1 MELLDKFFKIR
12 ERNSS
17 VGREALAGLVTFFA
31 MSYILAVNPAIL
43 AQAGMDKAEL
53 VTVTAVAAAIGC
65 ALMAFMANLPVAL
78 APTMGTNTY
87 FAIIVCVGMGLD
99 WREALA
105 LTFYN
110 GIFFFIISVTG
121 IREKLIA
128 GVPRPMQAA
137 LQCGIGMFIA
147 FFGLQSAKL
156 VVSNPAT
163 LVTGGRLG
171 SPECLFALAGVA
183 LIAVLVARKVR
194 SAIIISIAAMTAAAF
209 FIDDSSGARMA
220 KIPNAVFSIPHGISE
235 TFMQL
240 DFAYPFRDFH
250 KAARVIFVLL
260 MLDLL
265 DTIATVV
272 AMASRCG
279 IMRPDGTFP
288 KRGRALTADAS
299 ATRLGALL
307 GTSTTGR
314 AHGAHSPLYGRVF
327 HRRPISFAADKRR
340 PRGGDRPRA
349 DSNRDFDVRKHIA
362 DKIFGSRGADTRVF
376 LHNDGGAMLQDF
388 GRVRLRNGRV
398 RPAYVRHGARSGN
411 SARNVAAFFDNVRI
425 FVRGVDNKSLGGAP
439 RKTKYIPAR
448 NSARGNL
455 RGSAQLRKAISG
467 GNFRKNAPAQ
477 IRKLGGSAPAESRAP
492 KPAEYPQ
499 EPRNPLPTPRRS
511 KDF

>member
-65 ALMAFMANLPVAL
+65 VLMAFMANLPVAL

-288 KRGRALTADAS
+288 KMGRALTADAS
-299 ATRLGALL
+299 ATIIGALL
-307 GTSTTGR
+307 GTSTTGAFVESSAGIESGGR
-314 AHGAHSPLYGRVF
+314 TGLTPLFTGAFFIAALFLSPLINAV
-327 HRRPISFAADKRR
+327 PAAATA
-340 PRGGDRPRA
+340 PALIVIG
-349 DSNRDFDVRKHIA
+349 ILM
-362 DKIFGSRGADTRVF
+362 FGSISQIKFSDLAELIPVFFCIMMVALCFKISEGFAFGMVAYVLLMCATRRAREILPATWLLFSIMCVF
-376 LHNDGGAMLQDF
+376 LC
-388 GRVRLRNGRV
+388 
-398 RPAYVRHGARSGN
+398 
-411 SARNVAAFFDNVRI
+411 AA
-425 FVRGVDNKSLGGAP
+425 
-439 RKTKYIPAR
+439 
-448 NSARGNL
+448 
-455 RGSAQLRKAISG
+455 
-467 GNFRKNAPAQ
+467 
-477 IRKLGGSAPAESRAP
+477 
-492 KPAEYPQ
+492 
-499 EPRNPLPTPRRS
+499 
-511 KDF
+511 

>member
-163 LVTGGRLG
+163 LVTGGQLG

-209 FIDDSSGARMA
+209 FIEDSSGARMA

-288 KRGRALTADAS
+288 KMGRALTADAS
-299 ATRLGALL
+299 ATIIGALL
-307 GTSTTGR
+307 GTSTTGAFVESSAGIESGGR
-314 AHGAHSPLYGRVF
+314 TGLTPLFTGAFFIAALFLSPLINAV
-327 HRRPISFAADKRR
+327 PAAATA
-340 PRGGDRPRA
+340 PALIVIG
-349 DSNRDFDVRKHIA
+349 ILM
-362 DKIFGSRGADTRVF
+362 FGSISQIKCSDPAELIPVFFCIMMVALCFKISEGFAFGMVAYVLLMCATGRAREILPATWLLFSIMCVF
-376 LHNDGGAMLQDF
+376 LC
-388 GRVRLRNGRV
+388 
-398 RPAYVRHGARSGN
+398 
-411 SARNVAAFFDNVRI
+411 AA
-425 FVRGVDNKSLGGAP
+425 
-439 RKTKYIPAR
+439 
-448 NSARGNL
+448 
-455 RGSAQLRKAISG
+455 
-467 GNFRKNAPAQ
+467 
-477 IRKLGGSAPAESRAP
+477 
-492 KPAEYPQ
+492 
-499 EPRNPLPTPRRS
+499 
-511 KDF
+511 

>member
-1 MELLDKFFKIR
+1 MDFIDKFFKIG

-17 VGREALAGLVTFFA
+17 VGREALAGLATFFA

-53 VTVTAVAAAIGC
+53 VTVTALAAAIGC

-87 FAIIVCVGMGLD
+87 FAIIVCSGMGLD

-163 LVTGGRLG
+163 LVTGGQLG
-171 SPECLFALAGVA
+171 SPECLFALAGIA
-183 LIAVLVARKVR
+183 LIAVLAARKVR

-220 KIPNAVFSIPHGISE
+220 KIPDAIFSVPHGISE

-240 DFAYPFRDFH
+240 DFAYPFRDFR
-250 KAARVIFVLL
+250 KAAPVIFVLL

-288 KRGRALTADAS
+288 KMGRALTADAS
-299 ATRLGALL
+299 ATIIGALL
-307 GTSTTGR
+307 GTSTTG
-314 AHGAHSPLYGRVF
+314 AFVESSAGIESGRP
-327 HRRPISFAADKRR
+327 H
-340 PRGGDRPRA
+340 
-349 DSNRDFDVRKHIA
+349 
-362 DKIFGSRGADTRVF
+362 GSRPSFT
-376 LHNDGGAMLQDF
+376 
-388 GRVRLRNGRV
+388 
-398 RPAYVRHGARSGN
+398 
-411 SARNVAAFFDNVRI
+411 AAFFIAALFLSPLINAV
-425 FVRGVDNKSLGGAP
+425 
-439 RKTKYIPAR
+439 PA
-448 NSARGNL
+448 A
-455 RGSAQLRKAISG
+455 AT
-467 GNFRKNAPAQ
+467 APALIVIGILMFGSISQ
-477 IRKLGGSAPAESRAP
+477 IKFSDPAELIPVFFCIMMVALCFKISEGFAFGMVAYVLLMCATGRAREIP
-492 KPAEYPQ
+492 PATWI
-499 EPRNPLPTPRRS
+499 LFS
-511 KDF
+511 IMCVFLCAA

>member
-163 LVTGGRLG
+163 LVTGGRIG

-288 KRGRALTADAS
+288 KMGRALTADAS
-299 ATRLGALL
+299 ATIIGALL
-307 GTSTTGR
+307 GTSTTGAFVESSAGIESGGR
-314 AHGAHSPLYGRVF
+314 TGLTPLFTGAFFIAALFLSPLINAV
-327 HRRPISFAADKRR
+327 PAAATA
-340 PRGGDRPRA
+340 PALIVIG
-349 DSNRDFDVRKHIA
+349 ILM
-362 DKIFGSRGADTRVF
+362 FGSISQIKFSDLAELIPVFFCIMMVALCFKISEGFAFGMVAYVLLMCATGRAREILPATWLLFSIMCVF
-376 LHNDGGAMLQDF
+376 LC
-388 GRVRLRNGRV
+388 
-398 RPAYVRHGARSGN
+398 
-411 SARNVAAFFDNVRI
+411 AA
-425 FVRGVDNKSLGGAP
+425 
-439 RKTKYIPAR
+439 
-448 NSARGNL
+448 
-455 RGSAQLRKAISG
+455 
-467 GNFRKNAPAQ
+467 
-477 IRKLGGSAPAESRAP
+477 
-492 KPAEYPQ
+492 
-499 EPRNPLPTPRRS
+499 
-511 KDF
+511 

>member
-240 DFAYPFRDFH
+240 DFAYPFRDFR
-250 KAARVIFVLL
+250 KAAPVIFVLL

-288 KRGRALTADAS
+288 KMGRALTADAS
-299 ATRLGALL
+299 ATVIGALL
-307 GTSTTGR
+307 GTSTTGAFVESSAGIESGGR
-314 AHGAHSPLYGRVF
+314 TGLTPLFTGAFFIAALFLSPLINAV
-327 HRRPISFAADKRR
+327 PAAATA
-340 PRGGDRPRA
+340 PALIVIG
-349 DSNRDFDVRKHIA
+349 ILM
-362 DKIFGSRGADTRVF
+362 FGSISQIKISDPAELIPVFFCIMMVALCFKISEGFAFGMVAYVLLMCATGRAGEIPPATWILFSIMCVF
-376 LHNDGGAMLQDF
+376 LC
-388 GRVRLRNGRV
+388 
-398 RPAYVRHGARSGN
+398 
-411 SARNVAAFFDNVRI
+411 AA
-425 FVRGVDNKSLGGAP
+425 
-439 RKTKYIPAR
+439 
-448 NSARGNL
+448 
-455 RGSAQLRKAISG
+455 
-467 GNFRKNAPAQ
+467 
-477 IRKLGGSAPAESRAP
+477 
-492 KPAEYPQ
+492 
-499 EPRNPLPTPRRS
+499 
-511 KDF
+511 

>member
-240 DFAYPFRDFH
+240 DFAYPFRDFP

-288 KRGRALTADAS
+288 KMGRALTADAS
-299 ATRLGALL
+299 ATIIGALL
-307 GTSTTGR
+307 GTSTTGAFVESSAGIESGGR
-314 AHGAHSPLYGRVF
+314 TGLTPLFTGAFFIAALFLSPLINAV
-327 HRRPISFAADKRR
+327 PAAATA
-340 PRGGDRPRA
+340 PALIVIG
-349 DSNRDFDVRKHIA
+349 ILM
-362 DKIFGSRGADTRVF
+362 FGSISQIKFSDLAELIPVFFCIMMVALCFKISEGFAFGMVAYVLLMCATGRAREILPATWLLFSIMCVF
-376 LHNDGGAMLQDF
+376 LC
-388 GRVRLRNGRV
+388 
-398 RPAYVRHGARSGN
+398 
-411 SARNVAAFFDNVRI
+411 AA
-425 FVRGVDNKSLGGAP
+425 
-439 RKTKYIPAR
+439 
-448 NSARGNL
+448 
-455 RGSAQLRKAISG
+455 
-467 GNFRKNAPAQ
+467 
-477 IRKLGGSAPAESRAP
+477 
-492 KPAEYPQ
+492 
-499 EPRNPLPTPRRS
+499 
-511 KDF
+511 

>member
-288 KRGRALTADAS
+288 KMGRALTADAS
-299 ATRLGALL
+299 ATIIGALL
-307 GTSTTGR
+307 GTSTTGAFVESSAGIESGGR
-314 AHGAHSPLYGRVF
+314 TGLTPLFTGAFFIAALFLSPLINAVPAAATAPALIVIGILMFESISQIKFSDPAELIPVF
-327 HRRPISFAADKRR
+327 FCIMMVRYASRFRKGSPSEWSRTSCLCA
-340 PRGGDRPRA
+340 PRG
-349 DSNRDFDVRKHIA
+349 
-362 DKIFGSRGADTRVF
+362 
-376 LHNDGGAMLQDF
+376 
-388 GRVRLRNGRV
+388 
-398 RPAYVRHGARSGN
+398 
-411 SARNVAAFFDNVRI
+411 
-425 FVRGVDNKSLGGAP
+425 
-439 RKTKYIPAR
+439 
-448 NSARGNL
+448 ARGKFCPQ
-455 RGSAQLRKAISG
+455 RGCF
-467 GNFRKNAPAQ
+467 FR
-477 IRKLGGSAPAESRAP
+477 
-492 KPAEYPQ
+492 
-499 EPRNPLPTPRRS
+499 
-511 KDF
+511 

>member
-288 KRGRALTADAS
+288 KMGRALTADAS
-299 ATRLGALL
+299 ATIIGALL
-307 GTSTTGR
+307 GTSTTGAFVESSAGIESGGR
-314 AHGAHSPLYGRVF
+314 TGLTPLFTGAFFIAALFLSPLINAV
-327 HRRPISFAADKRR
+327 PAAATA
-340 PRGGDRPRA
+340 PALIVIG
-349 DSNRDFDVRKHIA
+349 ILM
-362 DKIFGSRGADTRVF
+362 FGSISQIKFSDLAELIPVFFCIMMVALCFKISEGFAFGMVAYVLLMCATGRAREILPATWLLFSIMCVF
-376 LHNDGGAMLQDF
+376 LC
-388 GRVRLRNGRV
+388 
-398 RPAYVRHGARSGN
+398 
-411 SARNVAAFFDNVRI
+411 AA
-425 FVRGVDNKSLGGAP
+425 
-439 RKTKYIPAR
+439 
-448 NSARGNL
+448 
-455 RGSAQLRKAISG
+455 
-467 GNFRKNAPAQ
+467 
-477 IRKLGGSAPAESRAP
+477 
-492 KPAEYPQ
+492 
-499 EPRNPLPTPRRS
+499 
-511 KDF
+511 

>member
-1 MELLDKFFKIR
+1 MDFIDKFFKIG

-17 VGREALAGLVTFFA
+17 VGREALAGLATFFA

-53 VTVTAVAAAIGC
+53 VTVTALAAAIGC

-87 FAIIVCVGMGLD
+87 FAIIVCAGMGLD

-128 GVPRPMQAA
+128 GVPRPMQTA

-163 LVTGGRLG
+163 LVTGGQLG
-171 SPECLFALAGVA
+171 SPECLFALAGIA
-183 LIAVLVARKVR
+183 LIAVLAARKVR

-220 KIPNAVFSIPHGISE
+220 KIPDAIFSVPHGISE

-240 DFAYPFRDFH
+240 DFAYPFRDFR
-250 KAARVIFVLL
+250 KAAPVIFVLL

-288 KRGRALTADAS
+288 KMGRALTADAS
-299 ATRLGALL
+299 ATVIGALL
-307 GTSTTGR
+307 GTSTTGAFVESSAGIESGGR
-314 AHGAHSPLYGRVF
+314 TGLTPLFTGAFFIAALFLSPLINAV
-327 HRRPISFAADKRR
+327 PAAATA
-340 PRGGDRPRA
+340 PALIVIG
-349 DSNRDFDVRKHIA
+349 ILM
-362 DKIFGSRGADTRVF
+362 FGSISQIKISDPAELIPVFFCIMMVALCFKISEGFAFGMVAYVLLMCATGRAREIPPATWILFSIMCVF
-376 LHNDGGAMLQDF
+376 LC
-388 GRVRLRNGRV
+388 
-398 RPAYVRHGARSGN
+398 
-411 SARNVAAFFDNVRI
+411 AA
-425 FVRGVDNKSLGGAP
+425 
-439 RKTKYIPAR
+439 
-448 NSARGNL
+448 
-455 RGSAQLRKAISG
+455 
-467 GNFRKNAPAQ
+467 
-477 IRKLGGSAPAESRAP
+477 
-492 KPAEYPQ
+492 
-499 EPRNPLPTPRRS
+499 
-511 KDF
+511 

>member
-87 FAIIVCVGMGLD
+87 FAIIVCMGMGLD

-209 FIDDSSGARMA
+209 FIEDSSGARMA

-288 KRGRALTADAS
+288 KMGRALTADAS
-299 ATRLGALL
+299 ATIIGALL
-307 GTSTTGR
+307 GTSTTGAFVESSAGIESGGR
-314 AHGAHSPLYGRVF
+314 TGLTPLFTGAFFIAALFLSPLINAV
-327 HRRPISFAADKRR
+327 PAAATA
-340 PRGGDRPRA
+340 PALIVIG
-349 DSNRDFDVRKHIA
+349 ILM
-362 DKIFGSRGADTRVF
+362 FGSISQIKFSDLAELIPVFFCIMMVALCFKISEGFAFGMVAYVLLMCATGRAREILPATWLLFSIMCVF
-376 LHNDGGAMLQDF
+376 LC
-388 GRVRLRNGRV
+388 
-398 RPAYVRHGARSGN
+398 
-411 SARNVAAFFDNVRI
+411 AA
-425 FVRGVDNKSLGGAP
+425 
-439 RKTKYIPAR
+439 
-448 NSARGNL
+448 
-455 RGSAQLRKAISG
+455 
-467 GNFRKNAPAQ
+467 
-477 IRKLGGSAPAESRAP
+477 
-492 KPAEYPQ
+492 
-499 EPRNPLPTPRRS
+499 
-511 KDF
+511 

>member
-240 DFAYPFRDFH
+240 DFAYPFRDFN

-288 KRGRALTADAS
+288 KMGRALTADAS
-299 ATRLGALL
+299 ATIIGALL
-307 GTSTTGR
+307 GTSTTGAFVESSAGIESGGR
-314 AHGAHSPLYGRVF
+314 TGLTPLFTGAFFIAALFLSPLINAV
-327 HRRPISFAADKRR
+327 PAAATA
-340 PRGGDRPRA
+340 PALIVIG
-349 DSNRDFDVRKHIA
+349 ILM
-362 DKIFGSRGADTRVF
+362 FGSISQIKFSDPAELIPVFFCIMMVALCFKISEGFAFGMVAYVLLMCATGRAREILPATWLLFSIMCVF
-376 LHNDGGAMLQDF
+376 LC
-388 GRVRLRNGRV
+388 
-398 RPAYVRHGARSGN
+398 
-411 SARNVAAFFDNVRI
+411 AA
-425 FVRGVDNKSLGGAP
+425 
-439 RKTKYIPAR
+439 
-448 NSARGNL
+448 
-455 RGSAQLRKAISG
+455 
-467 GNFRKNAPAQ
+467 
-477 IRKLGGSAPAESRAP
+477 
-492 KPAEYPQ
+492 
-499 EPRNPLPTPRRS
+499 
-511 KDF
+511 

>member
-163 LVTGGRLG
+163 LVTGGQLG

-288 KRGRALTADAS
+288 KMGRALTADAS
-299 ATRLGALL
+299 ATIIGALL
-307 GTSTTGR
+307 GTSTTGAFVESSAGIESGGR
-314 AHGAHSPLYGRVF
+314 TGLTPLFTGAFFIAALFLSPLINAV
-327 HRRPISFAADKRR
+327 PAAATA
-340 PRGGDRPRA
+340 PALIVIG
-349 DSNRDFDVRKHIA
+349 ILM
-362 DKIFGSRGADTRVF
+362 FGSISQIKFSDPAELIPVFFCIMMVALCFKISEGFAFGMVAYVLLMCATGRAREILPATWLLFSIMCVF
-376 LHNDGGAMLQDF
+376 LC
-388 GRVRLRNGRV
+388 
-398 RPAYVRHGARSGN
+398 
-411 SARNVAAFFDNVRI
+411 AA
-425 FVRGVDNKSLGGAP
+425 
-439 RKTKYIPAR
+439 
-448 NSARGNL
+448 
-455 RGSAQLRKAISG
+455 
-467 GNFRKNAPAQ
+467 
-477 IRKLGGSAPAESRAP
+477 
-492 KPAEYPQ
+492 
-499 EPRNPLPTPRRS
+499 
-511 KDF
+511 

>member
-288 KRGRALTADAS
+288 KMGRALPANAS
-299 ATRLGALL
+299 ATIIGALL
-307 GTSTTGR
+307 GTSTTGAFVESSAGIESGGR
-314 AHGAHSPLYGRVF
+314 TGLTPLFTGAFFIAALFLSPLINAV
-327 HRRPISFAADKRR
+327 PAAATA
-340 PRGGDRPRA
+340 PALIVIG
-349 DSNRDFDVRKHIA
+349 VLM
-362 DKIFGSRGADTRVF
+362 FGSISQIKFSDLAALIPVFFCIMMVALCFKISEGFAFGMVAYVLLMCATGRAREILPATWLLFSIMCVF
-376 LHNDGGAMLQDF
+376 LC
-388 GRVRLRNGRV
+388 
-398 RPAYVRHGARSGN
+398 
-411 SARNVAAFFDNVRI
+411 AA
-425 FVRGVDNKSLGGAP
+425 
-439 RKTKYIPAR
+439 
-448 NSARGNL
+448 
-455 RGSAQLRKAISG
+455 
-467 GNFRKNAPAQ
+467 
-477 IRKLGGSAPAESRAP
+477 
-492 KPAEYPQ
+492 
-499 EPRNPLPTPRRS
+499 
-511 KDF
+511 

>member
-288 KRGRALTADAS
+288 KMGRALTADAS
-299 ATRLGALL
+299 ATIIGALL
-307 GTSTTGR
+307 GTSTTGAFVESSAGIESGGR
-314 AHGAHSPLYGRVF
+314 TGLTPLFTGAFFIAALFLSPLINAV
-327 HRRPISFAADKRR
+327 PAAATA
-340 PRGGDRPRA
+340 PALIIIG
-349 DSNRDFDVRKHIA
+349 ILM
-362 DKIFGSRGADTRVF
+362 FGSISQIKFSDPAELIPVFFCIMMVALCFKISEGFAFGMVAYVLLMCATGRAREILPATWLLFSIMCVF
-376 LHNDGGAMLQDF
+376 LC
-388 GRVRLRNGRV
+388 
-398 RPAYVRHGARSGN
+398 
-411 SARNVAAFFDNVRI
+411 AA
-425 FVRGVDNKSLGGAP
+425 
-439 RKTKYIPAR
+439 
-448 NSARGNL
+448 
-455 RGSAQLRKAISG
+455 
-467 GNFRKNAPAQ
+467 
-477 IRKLGGSAPAESRAP
+477 
-492 KPAEYPQ
+492 
-499 EPRNPLPTPRRS
+499 
-511 KDF
+511 

>member
-1 MELLDKFFKIR
+1 
-12 ERNSS
+12 
-17 VGREALAGLVTFFA
+17 

-53 VTVTAVAAAIGC
+53 VTVTALAAAIGC

-87 FAIIVCVGMGLD
+87 FAIIVCAGMGLD

-163 LVTGGRLG
+163 LVTGGQLG
-171 SPECLFALAGVA
+171 SPECLFALAGIA
-183 LIAVLVARKVR
+183 LIAVLAARKVR

-220 KIPNAVFSIPHGISE
+220 KIPDAIFSVPHGISE

-240 DFAYPFRDFH
+240 DFAYPFRDFR
-250 KAARVIFVLL
+250 KAAPVIFVLL

-288 KRGRALTADAS
+288 KMGRALTADAS
-299 ATRLGALL
+299 ESSAGIESGGRTGLTPLFTGAFFIAALFLSPLINAVPAAATAPALIVIGIL
-307 GTSTTGR
+307 MFGSISQIKFSDPAELIPVFFCIMMVALCFKISEGFAFGMVAYVLLMCATGR
-314 AHGAHSPLYGRVF
+314 AGEIPPATWILFS
-327 HRRPISFAADKRR
+327 IMC
-340 PRGGDRPRA
+340 
-349 DSNRDFDVRKHIA
+349 
-362 DKIFGSRGADTRVF
+362 VF
-376 LHNDGGAMLQDF
+376 LC
-388 GRVRLRNGRV
+388 
-398 RPAYVRHGARSGN
+398 
-411 SARNVAAFFDNVRI
+411 AA
-425 FVRGVDNKSLGGAP
+425 
-439 RKTKYIPAR
+439 
-448 NSARGNL
+448 
-455 RGSAQLRKAISG
+455 
-467 GNFRKNAPAQ
+467 
-477 IRKLGGSAPAESRAP
+477 
-492 KPAEYPQ
+492 
-499 EPRNPLPTPRRS
+499 
-511 KDF
+511 

>member
-209 FIDDSSGARMA
+209 FIEDSSGARMA

-288 KRGRALTADAS
+288 KMGRALTADAS
-299 ATRLGALL
+299 ATIIGALL
-307 GTSTTGR
+307 GTSTTGAFVESSAGIESGGR
-314 AHGAHSPLYGRVF
+314 TGLTPLFTGAFFIAALFLSPLINAV
-327 HRRPISFAADKRR
+327 PAAATA
-340 PRGGDRPRA
+340 PALIVIG
-349 DSNRDFDVRKHIA
+349 ILM
-362 DKIFGSRGADTRVF
+362 FGSISQIKFSDLAELIPVFFCIMMVALCFKISEGFAFGMVAYVLLMCATGRAREILPATWLLFSIMCVF
-376 LHNDGGAMLQDF
+376 LC
-388 GRVRLRNGRV
+388 
-398 RPAYVRHGARSGN
+398 
-411 SARNVAAFFDNVRI
+411 AA
-425 FVRGVDNKSLGGAP
+425 
-439 RKTKYIPAR
+439 
-448 NSARGNL
+448 
-455 RGSAQLRKAISG
+455 
-467 GNFRKNAPAQ
+467 
-477 IRKLGGSAPAESRAP
+477 
-492 KPAEYPQ
+492 
-499 EPRNPLPTPRRS
+499 
-511 KDF
+511 

>member
-235 TFMQL
+235 IFMQL

-288 KRGRALTADAS
+288 KMGRALTADAS
-299 ATRLGALL
+299 ATIIGALL
-307 GTSTTGR
+307 GTSTTGAFVESSAGIESGGR
-314 AHGAHSPLYGRVF
+314 TGLTPLFTGAFFIAALFLSPLINAV
-327 HRRPISFAADKRR
+327 PAAATA
-340 PRGGDRPRA
+340 PALIVIG
-349 DSNRDFDVRKHIA
+349 ILM
-362 DKIFGSRGADTRVF
+362 FGSISQIKFSDLAELIPVFFCIMMVALCFKISEGFAFGMVAYVLLMCATGRAREILPATWLLFSIMCVF
-376 LHNDGGAMLQDF
+376 LC
-388 GRVRLRNGRV
+388 
-398 RPAYVRHGARSGN
+398 
-411 SARNVAAFFDNVRI
+411 AA
-425 FVRGVDNKSLGGAP
+425 
-439 RKTKYIPAR
+439 
-448 NSARGNL
+448 
-455 RGSAQLRKAISG
+455 
-467 GNFRKNAPAQ
+467 
-477 IRKLGGSAPAESRAP
+477 
-492 KPAEYPQ
+492 
-499 EPRNPLPTPRRS
+499 
-511 KDF
+511 

>member
-156 VVSNPAT
+156 VVSNPAP

-171 SPECLFALAGVA
+171 SPECRFALAGVA

-288 KRGRALTADAS
+288 KMGRALTADAS
-299 ATRLGALL
+299 ATIIGALL
-307 GTSTTGR
+307 GTSTTGAFVESSAGIESGGR
-314 AHGAHSPLYGRVF
+314 TGLTPLFTGAFFIAALFLSPLINAV
-327 HRRPISFAADKRR
+327 PAAATA
-340 PRGGDRPRA
+340 PALIVIG
-349 DSNRDFDVRKHIA
+349 ILM
-362 DKIFGSRGADTRVF
+362 FGSISQIKFSDPAELIPVFFCIMMVALCFKISEGFAFGMVAYVLLMCATGRAREILPATWLLFSIMCVF
-376 LHNDGGAMLQDF
+376 LC
-388 GRVRLRNGRV
+388 
-398 RPAYVRHGARSGN
+398 
-411 SARNVAAFFDNVRI
+411 AA
-425 FVRGVDNKSLGGAP
+425 
-439 RKTKYIPAR
+439 
-448 NSARGNL
+448 
-455 RGSAQLRKAISG
+455 
-467 GNFRKNAPAQ
+467 
-477 IRKLGGSAPAESRAP
+477 
-492 KPAEYPQ
+492 
-499 EPRNPLPTPRRS
+499 
-511 KDF
+511 

>member
-288 KRGRALTADAS
+288 KMGRALTADAS
-299 ATRLGALL
+299 ATIIGALL
-307 GTSTTGR
+307 GTSTTGAFVESSAGIESGGR
-314 AHGAHSPLYGRVF
+314 TGLTSLFTGAFFIAALFLSPLINAV
-327 HRRPISFAADKRR
+327 PAAATA
-340 PRGGDRPRA
+340 PALIVIG
-349 DSNRDFDVRKHIA
+349 ILM
-362 DKIFGSRGADTRVF
+362 FGSISQIKFSDPAELIPVFFCIMMVALCFKISEGFAFGMVAYVLLMCATGRAREILPATWLLFSIMCVF
-376 LHNDGGAMLQDF
+376 LC
-388 GRVRLRNGRV
+388 
-398 RPAYVRHGARSGN
+398 
-411 SARNVAAFFDNVRI
+411 AA
-425 FVRGVDNKSLGGAP
+425 
-439 RKTKYIPAR
+439 
-448 NSARGNL
+448 
-455 RGSAQLRKAISG
+455 
-467 GNFRKNAPAQ
+467 
-477 IRKLGGSAPAESRAP
+477 
-492 KPAEYPQ
+492 
-499 EPRNPLPTPRRS
+499 
-511 KDF
+511 

>member
-1 MELLDKFFKIR
+1 MELLEKFFKIR

-17 VGREALAGLVTFFA
+17 VGREALAGLATFFA

-43 AQAGMDKAEL
+43 AQAGMDKAAL

-65 ALMAFMANLPVAL
+65 ALMAFMANLPVAP

-163 LVTGGRLG
+163 LVTGGQLG

-183 LIAVLVARKVR
+183 LIAVLAARKVR

-288 KRGRALTADAS
+288 KMGRALTADAS
-299 ATRLGALL
+299 ATVIGALL
-307 GTSTTGR
+307 GTSTTGAFVESSAGIESGGR
-314 AHGAHSPLYGRVF
+314 TGLTPLFTGAFFIAALFLSPLINAV
-327 HRRPISFAADKRR
+327 PAAATA
-340 PRGGDRPRA
+340 PALIVIG
-349 DSNRDFDVRKHIA
+349 ILM
-362 DKIFGSRGADTRVF
+362 FGSISQIKFSDPAELIPVFFCIMMVALCFKISEGFAFGMVAYVLLMCATGRAREIPPATWLLFSIMCVF
-376 LHNDGGAMLQDF
+376 LC
-388 GRVRLRNGRV
+388 
-398 RPAYVRHGARSGN
+398 
-411 SARNVAAFFDNVRI
+411 AA
-425 FVRGVDNKSLGGAP
+425 
-439 RKTKYIPAR
+439 
-448 NSARGNL
+448 
-455 RGSAQLRKAISG
+455 
-467 GNFRKNAPAQ
+467 
-477 IRKLGGSAPAESRAP
+477 
-492 KPAEYPQ
+492 
-499 EPRNPLPTPRRS
+499 
-511 KDF
+511 

>member
-1 MELLDKFFKIR
+1 MTKGGENMELLDKFFKIR

-288 KRGRALTADAS
+288 KMGRALTADAS
-299 ATRLGALL
+299 ATIIGALL
-307 GTSTTGR
+307 GTSTTGAFVESSAGIESGGR
-314 AHGAHSPLYGRVF
+314 TGLTPLFTGAFFIAALFLSPLINAV
-327 HRRPISFAADKRR
+327 PAAATA
-340 PRGGDRPRA
+340 PALIVIG
-349 DSNRDFDVRKHIA
+349 ILM
-362 DKIFGSRGADTRVF
+362 FGSISQIKFSDLAELIPVFFCIMMVALCFKISEGFAFGMVAYVLLMCATGRAREILPATWLLFSIMCVF
-376 LHNDGGAMLQDF
+376 LC
-388 GRVRLRNGRV
+388 
-398 RPAYVRHGARSGN
+398 
-411 SARNVAAFFDNVRI
+411 AA
-425 FVRGVDNKSLGGAP
+425 
-439 RKTKYIPAR
+439 
-448 NSARGNL
+448 
-455 RGSAQLRKAISG
+455 
-467 GNFRKNAPAQ
+467 
-477 IRKLGGSAPAESRAP
+477 
-492 KPAEYPQ
+492 
-499 EPRNPLPTPRRS
+499 
-511 KDF
+511 